1 MSQPIPAVRAEESDR
16 KRASLSSAGSSTPAR
31 SSASEKSC
39 RPSDPAA
46 DTSTC
51 FTAAVPRHSW
61 RQHFRHTW
69 RGNINTD
76 KPFTEAGRRGLD
88 WFDRTDRGRE
98 VLERARRWRVLFLG
112 EKALKSWDFIYTAPC
127 SVLEARPKGFEEDI
141 KKGASWPQQYCRVPY
156 VGTIAVPRL
165 VARTKGW
172 VLLLARM
179 QKQLHSRP
187 RLYRRSWKQ
196 QRYNRANQSL
206 STSVPVSFSGGFNNI
221 RESKWVRVN

>member
-51 FTAAVPRHSW
+51 FTAAVSRHSW

-69 RGNINTD
+69 RGETSTPTSHLQKQD
-76 KPFTEAGRRGLD
+76 AGGWTGSTAL
-88 WFDRTDRGRE
+88 TG
-98 VLERARRWRVLFLG
+98 G
-112 EKALKSWDFIYTAPC
+112 EKSWNAPAGGGCFFSGGELWKSWDFIYTAPC
-127 SVLEARPKGFEEDI
+127 SVLEARPKGFQEDI
-141 KKGASWPQQYCRVPY
+141 KKGASWPQQYYRVPY

-165 VARTKGW
+165 IARTKGW

-196 QRYNRANQSL
+196 QRYNRANLSL
-206 STSVPVSFSGGFNNI
+206 STSGTLSFSGGVNNI
-221 RESKWVRVN
+221 RESGGCV